1 MMMRFEYL
9 EVLGVPAFLYT
20 KPVNTT
26 MPNIE
31 KMHVQCLV
39 VETQNTHSFCQTG
52 AVQEL
57 LFKMLG
63 AIGLEKKH
71 INYITTDATKLD
83 STLKQYDA
91 KTVLL
96 MGKGLSTHTKSHFHT
111 HHPSEILNNAALKHE
126 AWETLKQLEK
136 CLK

>member
-1 MMMRFEYL
+1 MMTRAEYL
-9 EVLGVPAFLYT
+9 EALNIPEFLYT
-20 KPVNTT
+20 KPVDVTK
-26 MPNIE
+26 PNVQ
-31 KMHVQCLV
+31 KTRTQCLV
-39 VETQNTHSFCQTG
+39 VETQNTHSFCQVG
-52 AVQEL
+52 AVQEF

-71 INYITTDATKLD
+71 IHYITIDATELD
-83 STLKQYDA
+83 CTLKQYDA

-96 MGKGLSTHTKSHFHT
+96 MGKNLSSHIKSHFHT
-111 HHPSEILNNAALKHE
+111 HHPSEILNNEALKRE